1 MSETCKNKGPLSR
14 GTWVEPRDLRISSQ
28 ETDFWDGIFLSILKI
43 NRMSEKLETIRHS
56 AAHVMAA
63 AVQKL
68 FPDAKFGIGPVIED
82 GFYYDFD
89 LKESLTPEHLQKIEK
104 EMEKIIKGKLKFER
118 EEMDIDKAIKMF
130 KDLKQDYKVELLK
143 DLKEKGTTK
152 LKSEEE
158 QELVADGEKISVYRL
173 GDFVDLCRGP
183 HVKHSGD
190 IKVFKLLNLA
200 GAYWRGSEKN
210 PMLQRIYGTAW
221 QKQKELDEYLRVQ
234 EEAAKRDHRKLGKEL
249 EIFLFNENIGKG
261 LPLLLPNGRVL
272 RDEILKLEREIED
285 QVGFERVWTP
295 HIAKSDLYK
304 LTGHW
309 DHYQDDMFPPFGLE
323 DETYV
328 LRPMNCPHHYMIY
341 KSKPHSYREFP
352 LRITEDG
359 TCYRFEKSGE
369 LGGLARVRCL
379 TIDDAHVFI
388 TPDQIEEE
396 YTRLIDMTKQMFEAF
411 QLKDY
416 KVTLSTH
423 DSDNTEKYIADE
435 KTWNRAEAT
444 LEKVLKQNKIK
455 YEIGK
460 GEAAFYG
467 PKLDFVVKD
476 VLGRD
481 WQMSTLQIDF
491 FMAERLNMTYV
502 DAKGKDAYPIIIH
515 RGFTGSLERTIAM
528 LIEHF
533 SGAFP
538 VWLSPTQ
545 VKIISVGSAHI
556 KFCHELKKELSSL
569 GIRSNVDDVNETVGN
584 KIRKAE
590 KEKVPYMLVIGDKEM
605 NGGEL
610 TVRLR
615 GEKEMKKM
623 KKDEFIERILD
634 EIKERS

>member
-1 MSETCKNKGPLSR
+1 MEKH
-14 GTWVEPRDLRISSQ
+14 D
-28 ETDFWDGIFLSILKI
+28 
-43 NRMSEKLETIRHS
+43 KLEIMRHS

-68 FPDAKFGIGPVIED
+68 FPDAKFGIGPVIEC

-89 LKESLTPEHLQKIEK
+89 IRENLTPEHLEKIEK
-104 EMEKIIKGKLKFER
+104 EMEKIIKEKIEFER
-118 EEMDIDKAIKMF
+118 EEMDIESAINLF
-130 KDLKQDYKVELLK
+130 KKLGQDYKVELLR
-143 DLKEKGTTK
+143 DIKEKGTTK
-152 LKSEEE
+152 FKSSEE
-158 QELVADGEKISVYRL
+158 QELVQEGEKISIYRT

-183 HVKHSGD
+183 HVKNTGE

-210 PMLQRIYGTAW
+210 PMLQRIYATAW
-221 QKQKELDEYLRVQ
+221 EKQKDLDEYLRVQ
-234 EEAAKRDHRKLGKEL
+234 EEATKRDHRKLGKEL
-249 EIFLFNENIGKG
+249 DIFIFNENIGKG

-285 QVGFERVWTP
+285 TVGFERVWTP
-295 HIAKSDLYK
+295 QIAKSDLYK

-309 DHYQDDMFPPFGLE
+309 DHYQDTMFPAFGME

-341 KSKPHSYREFP
+341 KNKPHSYRELP

-379 TIDDAHVFI
+379 TIDDAHIFI
-388 TPDQIEEE
+388 MPSQIEEE
-396 YTRLIDMTKQMFEAF
+396 YPRLIGMAKKMFDAF

-416 KVTLSTH
+416 YVRLSTH
-423 DSDNTEKYIADE
+423 DPENTEKYISDQN
-435 KTWNRAEAT
+435 TWNKAEAL
-444 LEKVLKQNKIK
+444 LEKIVKANNIK
-455 YEIGK
+455 YVIGK

-467 PKLDFVVKD
+467 PKLDFIVHD
-476 VLGRD
+476 AIGRE

-491 FMAERLNMTYV
+491 FMAERLGMTYI
-502 DAKGKDAYPIIIH
+502 DDKGQDAYPIIIH

-538 VWLSPTQ
+538 VWLAPVQ
-545 VKIISVGSAHI
+545 VKLIPVGAGHI
-556 KFCHELKKELSSL
+556 DFCAALHKEFLSL
-569 GIRSNVDDVNETVGN
+569 GIRSRVDDANETVGN

-590 KEKVPYMLVIGDKEM
+590 KEKVPYMLVVGDKEM
-605 NGGEL
+605 SGEEM
-610 TVRLR
+610 TVRVR
-615 GEKEMKKM
+615 GEKDQIKM
-623 KKDEFIERILD
+623 AKPEFTEKILG
-634 EIKERS
+634 EIKNRT

>member
-1 MSETCKNKGPLSR
+1 MP
-14 GTWVEPRDLRISSQ
+14 D
-28 ETDFWDGIFLSILKI
+28 
-43 NRMSEKLETIRHS
+43 KLETLRHS
-56 AAHVMAA
+56 AAHIMAA
-63 AVQKL
+63 AVQRL
-68 FPDAKFGIGPVIED
+68 YPDAKFGVGPVIED

-89 LKESLTPEHLQKIEK
+89 LSSNLTPEDLERIEQEMADIVK
-104 EMEKIIKGKLKFER
+104 EKLPFER
-118 EEMDIDKAIKMF
+118 EEMEIDEAIKLF
-130 KDLKQDYKVELLK
+130 AELDQPYKVELLK
-143 DLKEKGTTK
+143 DLKEKGTTRM
-152 LKSEEE
+152 KSEEE
-158 QELVADGEKISVYRL
+158 QGLLKAGEKISLYRL

-183 HVKHSGD
+183 HLKNSGE

-200 GAYWRGSEKN
+200 GAYWRGDEKN

-221 QKQKELDEYLRVQ
+221 LKEKNLKEYLSLR

-249 EIFLFNENIGKG
+249 EIFIFNENIGKG

-295 HIAKSDLYK
+295 HIAKNDLYK

-309 DHYQDDMFPPFGLE
+309 DHYQDAMFPSFGME

-341 KSKPHSYREFP
+341 KNKPHSYREFP

-379 TIDDAHVFI
+379 TIDDAHIFI
-388 TPDQIEEE
+388 TPEQIEEE
-396 YTRLIDMTKQMFEAF
+396 YTRLIGMVRQMFEAF

-416 KVTLSTH
+416 YVRLSTH
-423 DSDNTEKYIADE
+423 DPENTEKYISDE
-435 KTWNRAEAT
+435 ATWNRAEEA
-444 LEKVLKQNKIK
+444 LEKILKDNKIK
-455 YEIGK
+455 YEFGR

-467 PKLDFVVKD
+467 PKLDFIVHD
-476 VLGRD
+476 ALGRE
-481 WQMSTLQIDF
+481 WQMSTLQLDF
-491 FMAERLNMTYV
+491 FMAERLDMTYV
-502 DAKGKDAYPIIIH
+502 DEKGKDRHPIIIH

-533 SGAFP
+533 AGAFP
-538 VWLSPTQ
+538 LWLSPVQ
-545 VKIISVGSAHI
+545 VMIASVGSAHI
-556 KFCHELKKELSSL
+556 EYCHDLAQELISR
-569 GIRSNVDDVNETVGN
+569 GIRARVDDANETVGN

-605 NGGEL
+605 GGEEL
-610 TVRLR
+610 TVRVR
-615 GEKEMKKM
+615 GEKDQQKM
-623 KKDEFIERILD
+623 KKDDFIEKVLKDILT
-634 EIKERS
+634 RS

>member
-1 MSETCKNKGPLSR
+1 MK
-14 GTWVEPRDLRISSQ
+14 D
-28 ETDFWDGIFLSILKI
+28 
-43 NRMSEKLETIRHS
+43 KLEKIRHS

-68 FPDAKFGIGPVIED
+68 YPDAKFGIGPVIEG

-89 LKESLTPEHLQKIEK
+89 IKNNLTPEDLKKIEK
-104 EMEKIIKGKLKFER
+104 EMEKIINAKVEFER
-118 EEMDIDKAIKMF
+118 EEMDIDEAITMF
-130 KDLKQDYKVELLK
+130 KKLKQDYKVELLQ

-152 LKSEEE
+152 FKSDEE
-158 QELVADGEKISVYRL
+158 QELLKEGEKVSIYRL

-183 HVKHSGD
+183 HVKNAGE

-200 GAYWRGSEKN
+200 GAYWRGDEKN

-221 QKQKELDEYLRVQ
+221 EKQKELDEYLRLR

-249 EIFLFNENIGKG
+249 EIFIFNENIGKG

-272 RDEILKLEREIED
+272 RDEILKLERELED

-295 HIAKSDLYK
+295 HIAKNDLYK

-352 LRITEDG
+352 LRITEEG

-379 TIDDAHVFI
+379 TIDDAHIFI
-388 TPDQIEEE
+388 TPEQIEEE
-396 YTRLIDMTKQMFEAF
+396 YTRLIGMVQQMFEAF

-416 KVTLSTH
+416 EVTLSTH
-423 DSDNTEKYIADE
+423 DPENKDKYISDT
-435 KTWNRAEAT
+435 KTWNKAEKA
-444 LEKVLKQNKIK
+444 LEKILKDNKIK
-455 YEIGK
+455 YKIGK

-476 VLGRD
+476 VLGRE

-491 FMAERLNMTYV
+491 FMAERLGMTYV
-502 DAKGKDAYPIIIH
+502 DQRGKDAHPIIIH

-533 SGAFP
+533 AGAFP

-556 KFCHELKKELSSL
+556 DYCHELKKELAAL
-569 GIRSNVDDVNETVGN
+569 GVRSIVDDVNETVGN

-590 KEKVPYMLVIGDKEM
+590 KEKIPYMLVIGDKEM
-605 NGGEL
+605 GGDEL
-610 TVRLR
+610 TVRVR
-615 GEKEMKKM
+615 GEKDMKKM
-623 KKDEFIERILD
+623 KKQDFTKHVLS
-634 EIKERS
+634 EIKDRS

>member
-1 MSETCKNKGPLSR
+1 MS
-14 GTWVEPRDLRISSQ
+14 D
-28 ETDFWDGIFLSILKI
+28 
-43 NRMSEKLETIRHS
+43 KLETMRHS

-68 FPDAKFGIGPVIED
+68 FPDAKFGIGPVIDD

-89 LKESLTPEHLQKIEK
+89 LKESLTPEHLTKIEA
-104 EMEKIIKGKLKFER
+104 EMQNIIKDKIKFER
-118 EEMDIDKAIKMF
+118 EEIGIDEAIKMF
-130 KDLKQDYKVELLK
+130 EDSGQKYKVELLN

-152 LKSEEE
+152 LKSEEG
-158 QELVADGEKISVYRL
+158 QELISKGEKISVYRL

-183 HVKHSGD
+183 HVKSSGD
-190 IKVFKLLNLA
+190 IKIFKLLNLA

-221 QKQKELDEYLRVQ
+221 NSQKDLDHFLDVR

-249 EIFLFNENIGKG
+249 DIFIFNENIGRG

-272 RDEILKLEREIED
+272 RDEILNLEREIED
-285 QVGFERVWTP
+285 SVGFERVWTP
-295 HIAKSDLYK
+295 HIAKNDLYK

-309 DHYQDDMFPPFGLE
+309 DHYQDDMFPSFGLD

-341 KSKPHSYREFP
+341 KNKPHSYKEFP

-379 TIDDAHVFI
+379 TIDDAHIFI
-388 TPDQIEEE
+388 TPEQIEEE
-396 YTRLIDMTKQMFEAF
+396 YTRLIGMANKMFEAF
-411 QLKDY
+411 QLKNY
-416 KVTLSTH
+416 KVTLSSH
-423 DSDNTEKYIADE
+423 DPNDKEKYISDE
-435 KTWNRAEAT
+435 DTWNKAEEV
-444 LEKVLKQNKIK
+444 LENILKKNKID
-455 YEIGK
+455 YEICP

-467 PKLDFVVKD
+467 PKLDFIVKD
-476 VLGRD
+476 ALGRD

-491 FMAERLNMTYV
+491 FMAERLNLTYV
-502 DAKGKDAYPIIIH
+502 DDKGNDAHPIIIH

-533 SGAFP
+533 SGSFP

-545 VKIISVGSAHI
+545 VKIASVGSAHVD
-556 KFCHELKKELSSL
+556 FCRQLKKEFVAL
-569 GIRSNVDDVNETVGN
+569 GIRAKVDDANETVGN

-590 KEKVPYMLVIGDKEM
+590 KEKVPYMLVVGDKEM
-605 NGGEL
+605 SGGEFM
-610 TVRLR
+610 VRIR
-615 GEKEMKKM
+615 GEEKQQKLKKE
-623 KKDEFIERILD
+623 DFLERIL
-634 EIKERS
+634 KEVKDRS

>member
-1 MSETCKNKGPLSR
+1 
-14 GTWVEPRDLRISSQ
+14 
-28 ETDFWDGIFLSILKI
+28 
-43 NRMSEKLETIRHS
+43 
-56 AAHVMAA
+56 MAA
-63 AVQKL
+63 AVGRL
-68 FPDAKFGIGPVIED
+68 YPDVKFGIGPVIED

-89 LKESLTPEHLQKIEK
+89 LKTSLTPEDLVKIEK
-104 EMEKIIKGKLKFER
+104 EMREIIKEKLPIER
-118 EEMDIDKAIKMF
+118 EEMEIDEAIKLF
-130 KDLKQDYKVELLK
+130 KDLGQDYKVELLS

-152 LKSEEE
+152 FKSEEE
-158 QELVADGEKISVYRL
+158 QDILKEGEKISIYRV

-183 HVKHSGD
+183 HVKNTKD
-190 IKVFKLLNLA
+190 IKIFKLLNLA
-200 GAYWRGSEKN
+200 GAYWRGDEKN

-221 QKQKELDEYLRVQ
+221 LKQKELDEYLDLR

-249 EIFLFNENIGKG
+249 EIFIFNENIGKG

-272 RDEILKLEREIED
+272 RDEIVKLEREIED
-285 QVGFERVWTP
+285 TVGFERVWTP
-295 HIAKSDLYK
+295 HIAKSELYK

-309 DHYQDDMFPPFGLE
+309 DHYKDDMFPAFGLE

-396 YTRLIDMTKQMFEAF
+396 YTRLIGMAQQMFEAF

-416 KVTLSTH
+416 KVVLSAH
-423 DSDNTEKYIADE
+423 DPDDKDKYIADE
-435 KTWNRAEAT
+435 ETWNQAEEI
-444 LEKVLKQNKIK
+444 LEDILKKNKIDYK
-455 YEIGK
+455 VCP

-467 PKLDFVVKD
+467 PKLDFIVHD
-476 VLGRD
+476 ALGRE
-481 WQMSTLQIDF
+481 WQMSTLQLDF
-491 FMAERLNMTYV
+491 FMAERLEMTYV
-502 DAKGKDAYPIIIH
+502 DDKGKDQHPIIIH

-533 SGAFP
+533 AGAFP

-556 KFCHELKKELSSL
+556 EYCHELQKELSIL
-569 GIRSNVDDVNETVGN
+569 GIRSKVDDVNETVGN

-610 TVRLR
+610 TVRIR
-615 GEKEMKKM
+615 GEKDQKKM
-623 KKDEFIERILD
+623 QKQDFIERVSK
-634 EIKERS
+634 EIIERS